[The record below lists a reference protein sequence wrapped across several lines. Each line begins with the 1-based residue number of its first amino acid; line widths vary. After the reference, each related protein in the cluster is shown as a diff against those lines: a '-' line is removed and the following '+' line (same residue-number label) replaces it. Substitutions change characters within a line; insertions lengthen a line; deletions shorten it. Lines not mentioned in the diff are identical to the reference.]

1 MYIAKLEVGAQN
13 LSPRYGAQVSYMA
26 ISVVLR
32 VRVLLMLLPRQRV
45 RDGLHGGGDRRRHG
59 THDGRREDV
68 ATEMRVEIELLSVE
82 I

>member
-1 MYIAKLEVGAQN
+1 
-13 LSPRYGAQVSYMA
+13 MA
-26 ISVVLR
+26 ISVVLRVR

-59 THDGRREDV
+59 TDDRRREDV